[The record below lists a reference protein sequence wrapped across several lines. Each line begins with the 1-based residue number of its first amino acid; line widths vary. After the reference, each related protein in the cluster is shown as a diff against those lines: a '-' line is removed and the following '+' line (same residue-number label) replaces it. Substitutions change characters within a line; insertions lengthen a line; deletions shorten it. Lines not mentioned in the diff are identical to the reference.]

1 MSRKWR
7 RPGGLHSRGSS
18 AASSLLNDPFIRVAS
33 SLFRAS
39 DPLECNA
46 DATGKVEPL

>member
-7 RPGGLHSRGSS
+7 RPEGLHSSGSS
-18 AASSLLNDPFIRVAS
+18 AASSLLNDHTFEVAS
-33 SLFRAS
+33 SLFLAY
-39 DPLECNA
+39 DPVECNA